1 MSTSKHKLKP
11 FFAAL
16 FNIVYELAVILLL
29 ILVGYAFIFGM
40 YRCHDNAMTPS
51 VKDGDLAV
59 YYRLDKDYRVNDV
72 VALKQDSEMTV
83 RRVAAIAGDTVDF
96 KQGKLVLNGV
106 IQNED
111 YAFGETEQFTVGPEF
126 PLQVPAGMVFVLGD
140 AREHSSDSR
149 VYGCVPIDDTYGTVV
164 MILRRRSI

>member
-1 MSTSKHKLKP
+1 MSDTKHRLKP

-16 FNIVYELAVILLL
+16 FNIIYEVAVILLL
-29 ILVGYAFIFGM
+29 ILLVYAFVFGM
-40 YRCHDNAMTPS
+40 YRCHDNAMSPS

-59 YYRLDKDYRVNDV
+59 FYRLDKDYRVNDV
-72 VALKQDSEMTV
+72 IALKQDSEMTV

-96 KQGKLVLNGV
+96 KDGKLVLNGV

-126 PLQVPAGMVFVLGD
+126 PLQVPSGMVFVLGD
-140 AREHSSDSR
+140 ARENATDSR
-149 VYGCVPIDDTYGTVV
+149 VYGCVSVQDTYGTVV